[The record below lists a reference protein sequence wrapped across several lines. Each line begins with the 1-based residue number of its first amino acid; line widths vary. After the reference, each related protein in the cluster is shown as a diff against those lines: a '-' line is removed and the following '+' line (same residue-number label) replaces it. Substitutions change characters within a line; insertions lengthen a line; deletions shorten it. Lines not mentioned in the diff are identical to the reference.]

1 MNIAKLSMYA
11 FGVILTSFY
20 IFPVGLPG
28 GNTKFY
34 MAIIGILLFLYN
46 GAKQGI
52 SGISKNIILLVVL
65 AAAVS
70 LTSWIAIVINNTN
83 DTTYVTYVFSM
94 LVWLVGAYTLISYLA
109 SVHKNIN
116 IDILCRYLIIV
127 GVVQSLLAIIIDNFP
142 TVESFFLRIHL
153 LNAGDV
159 AYAKEADRLFG
170 VGCVYDTGGIR
181 LAAILVIAGFMYHK
195 VMIVSKT
202 WVKIAFLASIYVTL
216 IFGSMISRTTTV
228 GFGIAAVYILY
239 DSGLLRFKIREGYE
253 VPLKW
258 LFGSLAVAAVVVG
271 VYYTANANFRHNFRF
286 GFEGFVSL
294 VEEGEWNVSSNDRLM
309 TMYRFPQ
316 TLHTWI
322 IGDGYID
329 TTDLDPYY
337 TGHRYRGYYMATD
350 VGYLRFIY
358 YGGLIMLGSFI
369 TFFVWV
375 AYTCGGYFPKYKTL
389 FWLLFILQMAIW
401 FKVASDIF
409 CMSAVFIALGIFTN
423 MGAEHSEEDIVE
435 DGEHEIVPG

>member
-11 FGVILTSFY
+11 LGVILTSFY
-20 IFPVGLPG
+20 IFPIPLPG
-28 GNTKFY
+28 GNTKLF

-46 GAKQGI
+46 AAKHGI
-52 SGISKNIILLVVL
+52 SGMNKNLVLLIVF
-65 AAAVS
+65 AGAVS
-70 LTSWIAIVINNTN
+70 FTSWLAIVINNTN
-83 DTTYVTYVFSM
+83 DSVYVSYIISM
-94 LVWLVGAYTLISYLA
+94 LVWLIGAYTLIAYLA
-109 SVHKNIN
+109 FVHKNIN
-116 IDILCRYLIIV
+116 IDILCKYLIIV
-127 GVVQSLLAIIIDNFP
+127 GALQGFFAVLMDNFP
-142 TVESFFLRIHL
+142 AVENFFLRIHL
-153 LNAGDV
+153 LDAGDV
-159 AYAKEADRLFG
+159 AYAKKGDRLFG
-170 VGCVYDTGGIR
+170 IGCVYDTGGIR
-181 LAAILVIAGFMYHK
+181 LAAILVVAGFMFHK
-195 VMIVSKT
+195 VMTVSKT

-239 DSGLLRFKIREGYE
+239 DSGLLRLKIREGYGS
-253 VPLKW
+253 PLKW
-258 LFGSLAVAAVVVG
+258 LFGSLAVAAIVVS

-294 VEEGEWNVSSNDRLM
+294 VEEGEWKVSSNDNLM

-329 TTDLDPYY
+329 TTDKDPYY
-337 TGHRYRGYYMATD
+337 TGHRYKGYYMATD

-358 YGGLIMLGSFI
+358 YGGLLMLCSFI
-369 TFFVWV
+369 TFFAWV

-409 CMSAVFIALGIFTN
+409 CMSAVFIALGMFTN
-423 MGAEHSEEDIVE
+423 MGVEHSEEDIID
-435 DGEHEIVPG
+435 DGEHEIAPG